1 MKSTSTPFFI
11 FAALIALTLVFTSCN
26 RCVEGEGEVITK
38 KFNVENFTKL
48 EVELDA
54 VVVLMKGEPSVT
66 IEAQPNI
73 LTLITPTVK
82 RGTLHVRSTSCVSAG
97 APIKITITSPI
108 YEEISLEGKV
118 GLSSVNLITI
128 KDLNIEAQGDCYI
141 KLNVF
146 VNNLTVDMVGNCLLE
161 LTGNCQEAEV
171 ELTGS
176 SVLDGFGFNASIM
189 SVELEGSGKASVS
202 VLNKLRA
209 RVTGSGEILY
219 SGDPQVDVKID
230 GIGKVTKVN

>member
-1 MKSTSTPFFI
+1 MKSTTIPHLVFMTLISM
-11 FAALIALTLVFTSCN
+11 ALIFTSCE
-26 RCVEGEGEVITK
+26 RCVEGEGEVTTEK
-38 KFNVENFTKL
+38 LSVENFTKL
-48 EVELDA
+48 DVEVGA
-54 VVVLMKGEPSVT
+54 VVVLLKGEPSVT

-73 LTLITPTVK
+73 LKLITPTVK
-82 RGTLHVRSTSCVSAG
+82 RGTLHVRSTACLNQG
-97 APIKITITSPI
+97 TPIKITITSPI

-118 GLSSVNLITI
+118 SLSSVNLITV
-128 KDLNIEAQGDCYI
+128 KDLKIDAQGDCHI

-146 VNNLTVDMVGNCLLE
+146 VNNLKVDMVGNCLLE
-161 LTGNCQEAEV
+161 LTGNCQEGEV

-176 SVLDGFGFNASIM
+176 CVLDGFGFNASIM
-189 SVELEGSGKASVS
+189 TVELEGTGKASVS

-230 GIGKVTKVN
+230 GNGKVTKVN

>member
-26 RCVEGEGEVITK
+26 RCVEGDGEVTTK
-38 KFNVENFTKL
+38 KFDVENFTKL

-82 RGTLHVRSTSCVSAG
+82 RGTLHVRSTSCVNAG

-108 YEEISLEGKV
+108 FEEISLEGKV
-118 GLSSVNLITI
+118 SVSSVNLITVKELEI
-128 KDLNIEAQGDCYI
+128 NAQGDCYI

-146 VNNLTVDMVGNCLLE
+146 VNDLSVDMVGDCLLE
-161 LTGNCQEAEV
+161 LTGNCQQADI

-176 SVLDGFGFNASIM
+176 SVFDGFGFNASIM
-189 SVELEGSGKASVS
+189 SVQLEGAGKASVS

-209 RVTGSGEILY
+209 RVDGSGEIIY
-219 SGDPQVDVKID
+219 SGDPQVDVKIN
-230 GIGKVTKVN
+230 GNGKVTKVN